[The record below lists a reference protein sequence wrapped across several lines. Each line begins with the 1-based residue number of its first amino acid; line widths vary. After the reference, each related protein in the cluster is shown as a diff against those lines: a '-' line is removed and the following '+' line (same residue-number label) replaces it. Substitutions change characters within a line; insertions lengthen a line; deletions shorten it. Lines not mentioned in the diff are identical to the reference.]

1 MEKFTPSS
9 SERQEV
15 SSSSSSSNPR
25 FTAQAATAE
34 DLLKAQTVGLVNL
47 TDYRKRRAEALDWK
61 ERGQPA
67 VSSEG
72 STPTDREPTP
82 NPVFKKK
89 RKLAGKGKLSF
100 GGDEDEAT
108 GNPTVKA
115 KQAGEN
121 TAAESTAVN
130 SEAGGIVVRKKLGA
144 NSSIG
149 LKPRVMTKTAL
160 QREAQQADMARQE
173 FLIMRAS
180 VKATEVVIPF
190 VFYDGTNLPG
200 GRCRIKKGEQIW
212 LFLDKARK
220 VGAEL
225 GVGGDKSRREWA
237 RVSVDDLMLV
247 RGEVILPHHYEI
259 YHFLFNKVTGFHGP
273 LFDYSAQPT
282 KATPAAEDSNAE
294 ADAVPY
300 DPLNPARKTG
310 SMPSAVPEAE
320 LEGFGDDP
328 ALTKVV
334 DRRWYEK
341 NKHIFPAS
349 GWAEYA
355 PDKDLSKVQRKDT
368 QGNAFF
374 FS

>member
-1 MEKFTPSS
+1 MDKFGATSN
-9 SERQEV
+9 ERPKA
-15 SSSSSSSNPR
+15 SSNPR
-25 FTAQAATAE
+25 FTTQAATAE

-47 TDYRKRRAEALDWK
+47 NDYRKRRAEALDRK
-61 ERGQPA
+61 ERGQSA

-72 STPTDREPTP
+72 NTAQDGEPTP
-82 NPVFKKK
+82 KAVLKKK
-89 RKLAGKGKLSF
+89 RKVAGKGKLSF
-100 GGDEDEAT
+100 GVDDDEGTDSSASKA
-108 GNPTVKA
+108 PTPR
-115 KQAGEN
+115 
-121 TAAESTAVN
+121 ESTPAGSSAVN
-130 SEAGGIVVRKKLGA
+130 SDAEGAVFKKKLGA

-160 QREAQQADMARQE
+160 QREAQQADVARQE
-173 FLIMRAS
+173 FLVMREA

-190 VFYDGTNLPG
+190 VFYDGTNVPG

-225 GVGGDKSRREWA
+225 GVGGDKSCRDWA

-247 RGEVILPHHYEI
+247 RGQVILPHHYEI
-259 YHFLFNKVTGFHGP
+259 YHFLFNRAAGFDGP

-282 KATPAAEDSNAE
+282 KATPVAQSTDVE
-294 ADAVPY
+294 ADTAAY
-300 DPLNPARKTG
+300 DPLNQTQKLKSKQSSIPD
-310 SMPSAVPEAE
+310 EE

-328 ALTKVV
+328 AVTKVV
-334 DRRWYEK
+334 DRRWYER

-349 GWAEYA
+349 AWAEYA
-355 PDKDLSKVQRKDT
+355 PDRDLSKVQRKDT
-368 QGNAFF
+368 EGNAFF